1 MTKPKMK
8 VKEITV
14 SLSGVIP
21 VAAYENLRPGFSMTV
36 ELPEKQSAYEAMIY
50 CQEYLHQLMKE
61 EANRSKA
68 EAIEKMYSVIRFYER
83 NNKKYPSVTSIL
95 GYDKNW
101 YGISEEQL
109 QQYASQGTIL
119 EALCQHFLETGHWID
134 PHEIDS
140 IREDIIILERGSMHF
155 KWEDGSHKAFMK
167 QYRDKIEVEQ
177 FQMEVY
183 NDEHNY
189 AGTLDL
195 IGYFDGKLSVMD
207 FKRNTYDMKQLAA
220 YASCLEGIEQLVVL
234 PIGPTD
240 NKCGYKKPVICET
253 IELEFKAF
261 LKARSKFRKQF
272 GI

>member
-8 VKEITV
+8 VTEITV
-14 SLSGVIP
+14 GLSGVIP
-21 VAAYENLRPGFSMTV
+21 VGAYENLRPSFSITAQPIGGENPDKIV
-36 ELPEKQSAYEAMIY
+36 TAL
-50 CQEYLHQLMKE
+50 QEYLHRMMME

-68 EAIEKMYSVIRFYER
+68 EAVEKMYSVIRFYER

-101 YGISEEQL
+101 YGITEDEL
-109 QQYASQGTIL
+109 QQYASQGNIL
-119 EALCQHFLETGHWID
+119 EALCQHFIETGEWID
-134 PHEIDS
+134 PRTVPS
-140 IREDIIILERGSMHF
+140 LKEDIVILERGSKGF
-155 KWEDGSHKAFMK
+155 GWEEGSHKKFMAK
-167 QYRDKIEVEQ
+167 FRDKIEAEK
-177 FQMEVY
+177 FQMTVY

-195 IGYFDGKLSVMD
+195 IGYYDGKLSVMD
-207 FKRNTYDMKQLAA
+207 FKRNTYDMRQLAA
-220 YASCLEGIEQLVVL
+220 YAACLEGVEQLVIL

-253 IELEFKAF
+253 ISHEFKEF
-261 LKARSKFRKQF
+261 VKARTKFRKRF